1 MLENCFRWV
10 SQNFH
15 NFNHKSTVTDE
26 STCVQTQS
34 TQKKSCDTSIRPK
47 WSRIGIN
54 RLKKFVTCLE
64 FDRAWIVRP
73 RTNIRIKLER
83 KKSSTE
89 TRHWF
94 DSSSSLIQNWFGSDS
109 SLVRLYFNG
118 SGGCTLFDGRT
129 ISDRNRKQDP
139 STTLLEAQDNW
150 FLTRTAWLCQT
161 VSCSKYGWSPDGI
174 AY

>member
-1 MLENCFRWV
+1 MWYKH
-10 SQNFH
+10 STKIIYDW
-15 NFNHKSTVTDE
+15 NH
-26 STCVQTQS
+26 QTIKNYNQS
-34 TQKKSCDTSIRPK
+34 RIRP
-47 WSRIGIN
+47 SMNCSTG
-54 RLKKFVTCLE
+54 
-64 FDRAWIVRP
+64 VRP
-73 RTNIRIKLER
+73 RTNVRIKLER
-83 KKSSTE
+83 KRSSSE

-94 DSSSSLIQNWFGSDS
+94 DSSSSLIRNWFGSDS

-129 ISDRNRKQDP
+129 ISDRNRKQDL

-161 VSCSKYGWSPDGI
+161 VSNSKIGWSPDGI